1 MATPK
6 KKAAPQQTVTV
17 NSGSQYGL
25 STGIAAPLPVSQI
38 LQINGLPSNYGNVDW
53 SKIFIGGPDGTGAT
67 SGKVIWQSI
76 VNISKV
82 NPMVAKII
90 TSKLGVSTQKAPTGA
105 ESANLLASFL
115 AANGQWNAVTSVAEA
130 STKAALAFDAGQMA
144 GITSA
149 TASQEANAI
158 DMLNTTIDNWFPGN
172 SASDM
177 SVKKFLGDVVSKLV
191 TLNGDH
197 LVNHNALMDIIRG
210 NRPSGLGA
218 KVDAQIKA
226 DYNRAFPGLSQY
238 NSDDTQVHM
247 SEAQYQTYT
256 ANIMNS
262 ATQFGA
268 PMPTAKQIG
277 ELLNGHVSASEYQ
290 QRVVDVYAAIQNSDQ
305 NVKNTLASQYGI
317 TEPKLMNYI
326 VTGNLPQMQ
335 RQVAGAEIQDY
346 AQRVGLTGVDQAGY
360 NQLADMAKLAST
372 AGNQTLGYGVSQ
384 IENALLSATRDVQL
398 TNALPGSNRPT
409 INTTQLIGSQL
420 AGFGGTT
427 QAAEQVQ
434 VGRAEQAAA
443 APFVKGGGYAETA
456 KGVTGAGS
464 ART

>member
-1 MATPK
+1 
-6 KKAAPQQTVTV
+6 
-17 NSGSQYGL
+17 
-25 STGIAAPLPVSQI
+25 
-38 LQINGLPSNYGNVDW
+38 
-53 SKIFIGGPDGTGAT
+53 
-67 SGKVIWQSI
+67 
-76 VNISKV
+76 
-82 NPMVAKII
+82 
-90 TSKLGVSTQKAPTGA
+90 
-105 ESANLLASFL
+105 
-115 AANGQWNAVTSVAEA
+115 
-130 STKAALAFDAGQMA
+130 
-144 GITSA
+144 
-149 TASQEANAI
+149 
-158 DMLNTTIDNWFPGN
+158 
-172 SASDM
+172 
-177 SVKKFLGDVVSKLV
+177 
-191 TLNGDH
+191 
-197 LVNHNALMDIIRG
+197 
-210 NRPSGLGA
+210 
-218 KVDAQIKA
+218 
-226 DYNRAFPGLSQY
+226 
-238 NSDDTQVHM
+238 
-247 SEAQYQTYT
+247 
-256 ANIMNS
+256 
-262 ATQFGA
+262 
-268 PMPTAKQIG
+268 
-277 ELLNGHVSASEYQ
+277 LLNGHVSASEYQ